1 MKTYRVSLGPASE
14 GRNKETN
21 KRQFRTML
29 STGVML
35 EVADGKPITL
45 TVNEVDDIMVQN
57 LASREFITLE
67 ESATTTPQPSRAR

>member
-21 KRQFRTML
+21 KRQFRSRL
-29 STGVML
+29 STGVFL
-35 EVADGKPITL
+35 EVADGKPVTL

-67 ESATTTPQPSRAR
+67 ESATATPQPSRTR

>member
-45 TVNEVDDIMVQN
+45 TVNEVDDVMVQN

-67 ESATTTPQPSRAR
+67 ESATATPQPSRAR

>member
-1 MKTYRVSLGPASE
+1 MPTYKIGLGKASE

-67 ESATTTPQPSRAR
+67 ESATATPQPSRAR

>member
-67 ESATTTPQPSRAR
+67 ESATTTTQPSRAR

>member
-1 MKTYRVSLGPASE
+1 MPTYRIGLGKAAE
-14 GRNKETN
+14 GRHKDTN
-21 KRQFRTML
+21 KRHFRSRL
-29 STGVML
+29 STGAFL

-45 TVNEVDDIMVQN
+45 TVNEVDDVMVQN

>member
-1 MKTYRVSLGPASE
+1 MPTYKIGLGKAAE

-67 ESATTTPQPSRAR
+67 ESATATPQPSRAR